1 MSGNAVKPIEID
13 RLTLLACRLKGEGN
27 IGTLGEW
34 SYVIALYSLMP
45 LRSQRSGPSNE
56 YS

>member
-1 MSGNAVKPIEID
+1 MSGNAVKPIIVD
-13 RLTLLACRLKGEGN
+13 RLTFLACRLKGEGN

-34 SYVIALYSLMP
+34 FCIIALYLLMP
-45 LRSQRSGPSNE
+45 LRSQRSGASNE